1 MTDES
6 SGYLDGELEESIEIF
21 IQYQNEIVASRSG
34 IENAFRSVLKSEK
47 ITTNFDKLADYLAIA
62 VSSNL
67 DEESDANEVS
77 NSIINSVTNYTQD
90 TKEEYVDLGAND
102 DALSLLSDLHSEF
115 GYDIQQIFNRQNKGV
130 DWWSNIST
138 DVGIRSN
145 SPVFKHELRID
156 YNKVMSFSSDMES
169 ALTLTQHIFQK
180 VANSPELLGEDALA
194 YVNEDRVEDLNE
206 ATEKLLDELAE
217 YDDDFQSVDAK
228 VTEQAEKTS
237 DE

>member
-1 MTDES
+1 MADES

-21 IQYQNEIVASRSG
+21 IQYQNEIVASRNG

-47 ITTNFDKLADYLAIA
+47 ITTDFEKLADYLAIA
-62 VSSNL
+62 VSNNL
-67 DEESDANEVS
+67 DEESDANKVS
-77 NSIINSVTNYTQD
+77 NSIINSVPNYNQD

-130 DWWSNIST
+130 DWWSNIFT

-156 YNKVMSFSSDMES
+156 YNEVVKFSSDMES

-194 YVNEDRVEDLNE
+194 YVNEDRVKDLNE
-206 ATEKLLDELAE
+206 ATEKLLDELVE
-217 YDDDFQSVDAK
+217 YDDTIQREDLELPEQ
-228 VTEQAEKTS
+228 TENTS